1 MFSKDI
7 VRSDSFLDL
16 PLSSQA
22 LYFQLGMET
31 DDRGYI
37 PNGKAIIRLIGA
49 SKGDLELL
57 IQKRFILLRGETLLL
72 QKHFRMNNYVRADR
86 FEETKYL
93 DDLNKLFLDE
103 NKAYTERNTET
114 KVKPY
119 HPTEVV
125 GSQLV
130 YQMDTQDK
138 ISKDKLSKVNISK
151 YKLKEI
157 ELDKTRYKH
166 FEKCEELVEK
176 LISSTYISEQELD
189 LEDYFRYL
197 DNLLG
202 EYSTIDVKVKVD
214 YFIKQV
220 SVVIP
225 TSDNKF
231 TYRLIEGIEGIKCK
245 FLYFKTAIDKAFRE
259 INKNNLGG
267 IYEL

>member
-1 MFSKDI
+1 MGKRRMFSKDI

-72 QKHFRMNNYVRADR
+72 QKHFRMNNLIQSDR
-86 FEETKYL
+86 FHETNYV
-93 DDLNKLFLDE
+93 DDLNSLFFDK
-103 NKAYTERNTET
+103 NGAYTEKET
-114 KVKPY
+114 AKKVLDTKCIQN
-119 HPTEVV
+119 V
-125 GSQLV
+125 SK
-130 YQMDTQDK
+130 MDTEDK

-189 LEDYFRYL
+189 LEDYFTYL
-197 DNLLG
+197 DNLLD

-220 SVVIP
+220 SIVIP
-225 TSDNKF
+225 TNDNKF
-231 TYRLIEGIEGIKCK
+231 TYRLIEGIEGVKCK
-245 FLYFKTAIDKAFRE
+245 FLYFKTAIDKAFKE
-259 INKNNLGG
+259 MNKNNLGE